1 MRHDKGVCAGP
12 FIVAFGLV
20 LLGALPAGATITVV
34 QHSSASTGNNTS
46 LARAFTQP
54 NTAGNLLVV
63 AISTYAGETINAP
76 TDSLNNT
83 YVQAVTTSQPGN
95 AVAAIYYA
103 PNCKGG
109 ANTVTAHI
117 SASDNIHLHV
127 YEISGIATSSP
138 VDVAGTATVSNT
150 TSLTVSTTSATT
162 SPNDYVFAYFGDNN
176 SQETFVAGSGYG
188 DTEQTE
194 SSSGDAGFSEDKIVS
209 SVGTQVAAA
218 TASGVDPITA
228 LIVAFKAAS
237 GPPVPVLSLSP
248 AGLTFTATAGGAN
261 PATQTINASNT
272 TSGSG
277 SVSFTASSDSP
288 SWLSVSPTSG
298 SATGGGSAVPLTV
311 SATTPAASGTLTG
324 HITVTATGATG
335 SPATVTVTF
344 NVNTVQHSV
353 VTSWTATSGAQ
364 YNVYRAPGTCGT
376 SGQVFTKLNSAL
388 ISSTSFTDSTPV
400 SGATYCYYATA
411 VESGVESPPSNA
423 ATVVIPTP

>member
-1 MRHDKGVCAGP
+1 MTLGKSIRTTLVS
-12 FIVAFGLV
+12 VALGLV
-20 LLGALPAGATITVV
+20 LLGATSARATITVV
-34 QHSSASTGNNTS
+34 QHSSASTGSNTS
-46 LARAFTQP
+46 VARAFSQP

-63 AISTYAGETINAP
+63 AVSTYASETINAP

-83 YVQAVTTSQPGN
+83 YIQAVTISQPGN
-95 AVAAIYYA
+95 AVAAIYYV

-117 SASDNIHLHV
+117 SPSDNIHLHI

-138 VDVAGTATVSNT
+138 LDVAGTNILSNT
-150 TSLTVSTTSATT
+150 NSLSVSTTSATT
-162 SPNDYVFAYFGDNN
+162 NPNDYVFAYFADNN

-194 SSSGDAGFSEDKIVS
+194 SPSGDAGFSEDKIVS
-209 SVGTQVAAA
+209 SVGTQIATA
-218 TASGVDPITA
+218 TASGRDSITA

-237 GPPVPVLSLSP
+237 ATPAPVLSVSP

-261 PATQTINASNT
+261 PASQTVNVSNT
-272 TSGSG
+272 ALGSD
-277 SVSFTASSDSP
+277 SLSFTASSDSP

-298 SATGGGSAVPLTV
+298 SATGGGAAIPLTA
-311 SATTPAASGTLTG
+311 SATTPSTSGTLTG
-324 HITVTATGATG
+324 HIAVTASGATG

-344 NVNTVQHSV
+344 NVNAVQHSV

-364 YNVYRAPGTCGT
+364 YNVYRGAGSCGT
-376 SGQVFTKLNSAL
+376 GGQTFTKLNSAL
-388 ISSTSFTDSTPV
+388 TSGTSFTDSTPA

-411 VESGVESPPSNA
+411 VVNGVESSPSNT